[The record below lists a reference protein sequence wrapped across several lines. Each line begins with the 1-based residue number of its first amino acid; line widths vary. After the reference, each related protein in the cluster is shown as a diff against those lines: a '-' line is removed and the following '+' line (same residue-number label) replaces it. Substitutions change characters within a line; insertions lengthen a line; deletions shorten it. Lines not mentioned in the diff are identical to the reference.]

1 MKLSNFLN
9 EADQVKAK
17 DKKPKKIKPNKGNES
32 PHPMRGKLVGEGN
45 KPQKP
50 KAYQPNKN
58 QPNPVAKN
66 SRNKSGAGAHKSPK
80 DYDRKNAKL
89 DIKKQLEEGPFVADR
104 MEIINTILKELKYL
118 AYDDIHIIRK
128 LAKMI
133 GKDIRVKDYKHLKTG
148 SRLQLEAKNCGCNQ
162 ERCETFG
169 ITEGVEEQDLLIIE
183 QIEMMTEAQFDE
195 AAGEKDACYHKVKSR
210 YKVWPSAYAS
220 GALVQCRKKG
230 AKNWGNSKKK

>member
-17 DKKPKKIKPNKGNES
+17 EKNPKKIKPNKGHES
-32 PHPMRGKLVGEGN
+32 PHPMRGRLVGEGN

-89 DIKKQLEEGPFVADR
+89 DIKKQLEEGPFIADR
-104 MEIINTILKELKYL
+104 MEIINSILNELKYI
-118 AYDDIHIIRK
+118 AYDDIQVIRK

-148 SRLQLEAKNCGCNQ
+148 SRLQLEH
-162 ERCETFG
+162 
-169 ITEGVEEQDLLIIE
+169 TELFDESATDLLSVK
-183 QIEMMTEAQFDE
+183 EMKCWDGYKKQGTKPGTGKNKGKQVNN
-195 AAGEKDACYHKVKSR
+195 CVK
-210 YKVWPSAYAS
+210 K
-220 GALVQCRKKG
+220 
-230 AKNWGNSKKK
+230 

>member
-9 EADQVKAK
+9 EAEQVKAK

-45 KPQKP
+45 RPQKP

-80 DYDRKNAKL
+80 DYDRKGKQMDIQRQL
-89 DIKKQLEEGPFVADR
+89 DEGPFIADR
-104 MEIINTILKELKYL
+104 SVILDSILNKVRDL
-118 AYDDIHIIRK
+118 AYEDIQMIRK

-133 GKDIRVKDYKHLKTG
+133 GKDIRVKEYRHKTPG
-148 SRLQLEAKNCGCNQ
+148 SVLALEHKELFTEA
-162 ERCETFG
+162 ET
-169 ITEGVEEQDLLIIE
+169 DLLAMKCWDGYKK
-183 QIEMMTEAQFDE
+183 QGTKP
-195 AAGEKDACYHKVKSR
+195 GTGKNKGKKVNNC
-210 YKVWPSAYAS
+210 V
-220 GALVQCRKKG
+220 KK
-230 AKNWGNSKKK
+230 

>member
-9 EADQVKAK
+9 EAEQVKAK

-45 KPQKP
+45 RPQKP

-80 DYDRKNAKL
+80 DYDRKGKQMDIQRQL
-89 DIKKQLEEGPFVADR
+89 DEGPFIADR
-104 MEIINTILKELKYL
+104 SVILDSILNKVRDI
-118 AYDDIHIIRK
+118 AYEDIQMIRK

-133 GKDIRVKDYKHLKTG
+133 GKDIRVKEYRHKTPG
-148 SRLQLEAKNCGCNQ
+148 SVLALEHKELFTEA
-162 ERCETFG
+162 ET
-169 ITEGVEEQDLLIIE
+169 DLLAMKCWDGYKK
-183 QIEMMTEAQFDE
+183 QGTKP
-195 AAGEKDACYHKVKSR
+195 GTGKNKGKKVNNC
-210 YKVWPSAYAS
+210 V
-220 GALVQCRKKG
+220 KK
-230 AKNWGNSKKK
+230 

>member
-9 EADQVKAK
+9 EAEQVKAK

-45 KPQKP
+45 RPQKP

-80 DYDRKNAKL
+80 DYDRKGKQMDIQRQL
-89 DIKKQLEEGPFVADR
+89 DEGPFIADR
-104 MEIINTILKELKYL
+104 SVILDSILNKVRDI
-118 AYDDIHIIRK
+118 AYEDIQMIRK

-133 GKDIRVKDYKHLKTG
+133 GKDIRVKEYRHKTPG
-148 SRLQLEAKNCGCNQ
+148 SVLALEHEELFTEA
-162 ERCETFG
+162 ET
-169 ITEGVEEQDLLIIE
+169 DLLAMKCWDGYKK
-183 QIEMMTEAQFDE
+183 QGTKP
-195 AAGEKDACYHKVKSR
+195 GTGKNKGKKVNNC
-210 YKVWPSAYAS
+210 V
-220 GALVQCRKKG
+220 KK
-230 AKNWGNSKKK
+230 

>member
-9 EADQVKAK
+9 EAEQVKAK

-45 KPQKP
+45 RPQKP

-80 DYDRKNAKL
+80 DYDRKGKQMDIQRQL
-89 DIKKQLEEGPFVADR
+89 DEGPFIADR
-104 MEIINTILKELKYL
+104 SVILDSILNKVRDI
-118 AYDDIHIIRK
+118 AYEDIQMIRK

-133 GKDIRVKDYKHLKTG
+133 GKDIRVKEYRHKTPG
-148 SRLQLEAKNCGCNQ
+148 SVLALEHK
-162 ERCETFG
+162 ELFTEEET
-169 ITEGVEEQDLLIIE
+169 DLLAMKCWDGYKK
-183 QIEMMTEAQFDE
+183 QGTKP
-195 AAGEKDACYHKVKSR
+195 GTGKNKGKKVNNC
-210 YKVWPSAYAS
+210 V
-220 GALVQCRKKG
+220 KK
-230 AKNWGNSKKK
+230 